1 MAVEVHHSYCHQC
14 IAVCGLLV
22 SVDGDHIVSVR
33 GDPDHV
39 VTRGYTCSKG
49 RAHGALHHAP
59 DRLDDPQLRH
69 RGRLV
74 PVSWDDLLDDLADH
88 VSRLISDVGPDA
100 VGTYFG
106 SLSGWDPAG
115 RPWRRRSTAA
125 SAPGAGTRRPPPTA
139 RRSRS
144 SPRPCSAT
152 PPSPP
157 PRSRGDHDA
166 APMCTKATTPRR
178 STRSWIAASADHK
191 TSSWR
196 PAPQGKTGVCLSS
209 RGRS

>member
-115 RPWRRRSTAA
+115 RAVAETFHRRVGSRSRYTSTPTDCPAKPLVAQAVLSHAA
-125 SAPGAGTRRPPPTA
+125 ITPSPISRGPRCCSYVHEGDDTPPFHEILDRGLGGPQNVELEAGTAGQDGRLPQQ
-139 RRSRS
+139 
-144 SPRPCSAT
+144 PRA
-152 PPSPP
+152 
-157 PRSRGDHDA
+157 
-166 APMCTKATTPRR
+166 
-178 STRSWIAASADHK
+178 
-191 TSSWR
+191 
-196 PAPQGKTGVCLSS
+196 
-209 RGRS
+209 